1 MVQQCS
7 SINFCK
13 YVLYFKVLI
22 LYYLAFKHHGIDFG
36 YLGVSGHHWIL
47 PVETFGT
54 KAEEER
60 TGAEKRGYVQP
71 EPSTNPG

>member
-22 LYYLAFKHHGIDFG
+22 LYYLAFKHHGID
-36 YLGVSGHHWIL
+36 LGHLGDSFHHWIL
-47 PVETFGT
+47 PVEMFGT

-60 TGAEKRGYVQP
+60 TNAKKCGYV
-71 EPSTNPG
+71 